1 MGRLLVVGVM
11 VLMLL
16 GVASGAFSQ
25 SVPAS
30 KENFQKQ
37 LNELMT
43 EGTLAGS
50 RLDVAKL
57 QFQLIQEKLKA
68 LNKEITGAGFIIQQN
83 PDGKVTVAETPK
95 PVPEKK

>member
-1 MGRLLVVGVM
+1 MKKLVAGLVVAVWLVVGV
-11 VLMLL
+11 
-16 GVASGAFSQ
+16 AWAQ

-30 KENFQKQ
+30 KEVFQKQ
-37 LNELMT
+37 LNELMDA
-43 EGTLAGS
+43 GTLAGS

-83 PDGKVTVAETPK
+83 PDGRVTVAETPK
-95 PVPEKK
+95 PAPEKK